1 LPGVTAAGI
10 YEFWVIYSG
19 DVNNNGD
26 TSTCRSETVVIP
38 SPSGQITPTQT
49 TCDMFNSGTS
59 ATLEE
64 LQYTTRNEGKIGTVS
79 PGVLFYW
86 IKVTATSGVNNLTI
100 TQEILQPNS
109 TDHSFNTYF
118 ALANGSFVYTSN
130 CVKLQNATTIS
141 QSGANTNISFNGG
154 TAGGTFIIGIKYDP
168 TTIKGKVA
176 PSPATVVYEFEI
188 PTIVG
193 SAQSLDLVRKNG

>member
-1 LPGVTAAGI
+1 M
-10 YEFWVIYSG
+10 IYSG
-19 DVNNNGD
+19 DANNNGD

-49 TCDMFNSGTS
+49 TCAMFNSGTA

-64 LQYTTRNEGKIGTVS
+64 LRYTVRNDGKIGTVS

-86 IKVTATSGVNNLTI
+86 IKVTAVPGKNNFTI
-100 TQEILQPNS
+100 TQDTLK
-109 TDHSFNTYF
+109 TDNTQHSFDTYLG
-118 ALANGSFVYTSN
+118 LANGSFVYTSN
-130 CVKLQNATTIS
+130 CVKVQGASVS

-154 TAGGTFIIGIKYDP
+154 ASGGTFIIGIKYDP
-168 TTIKGKVA
+168 STIKGKVA

-188 PTIVG
+188 PTVPG
-193 SAQSLDLVRKNG
+193 SAQSLDLVKKN